1 MHMKKYFLFA
11 LLAMFIV
18 GCDSPNVYYPSG
30 GNVTEMSFLSFLTV
44 SETDRNDNLRRFVIK
59 NEALIIREKGF

>member
-30 GNVTEMSFLSFLTV
+30 GNVTEMSFLTVLTV
-44 SETDRNDNLRRFVIK
+44 LKPTETTIYADS
-59 NEALIIREKGF
+59 

>member
-1 MHMKKYFLFA
+1 MKKYFLFA

-18 GCDSPNVYYPSG
+18 GCDSPNANYPSG

-44 SETDRNDNLRRFVIK
+44 SKPTETTIYADS
-59 NEALIIREKGF
+59 